1 MTDFSLTE
9 INDRISKASI
19 FIDDLKKGMNSSILG
34 QEELINKILIAM
46 LSNGHIL
53 LEGVPGLAKTLMVKT
68 LSNLIKTEFQ
78 RIQFTP
84 ICCQQIY

>member
-1 MTDFSLTE
+1 MTDFSLTDT
-9 INDRISKASI
+9 NDRIAKAST
-19 FIDDLKKGMNSSILG
+19 FIDDLKKGMNSAIIG

-68 LSNLIKTEFQ
+68 L
-78 RIQFTP
+78 
-84 ICCQQIY
+84 

>member
-1 MTDFSLTE
+1 MTDFSLTD
-9 INDRISKASI
+9 INDRIAKAST
-19 FIDDLKKGMNSSILG
+19 FIDGLKKGMNSAILG

-68 LSNLIKTEFQ
+68 LSSLIKTNFKEFNLLL
-78 RIQFTP
+78 